1 MKGLIFCVF
10 AIMILTPA
18 QGDEEELAEQLL
30 EKVEHEEEGS
40 LECFRCDLGFWDAC
54 YTTKTECNRGEK
66 CYTGRAKAGSLDI
79 KTLGCV
85 KEEEC
90 EAVTTVEL
98 FSNTTVFVMTKY
110 CCDTPFCNAGHKLP
124 VSLLVYLTGAVW
136 TIWHLTEA

>member
-1 MKGLIFCVF
+1 KKKKNTFYFVTSLPFSV
-10 AIMILTPA
+10 
-18 QGDEEELAEQLL
+18 
-30 EKVEHEEEGS
+30 GS

-54 YTTKTECNRGEK
+54 YTTKTECV
-66 CYTGRAKAGSLDI
+66 LDI